1 MDFRQYSD
9 TTISSQDKDGFQTQ
23 LEQEAKKT
31 MNKYANYSQQQLVD
45 EFLTVAKQQIERGE
59 ITKAKLQQAC
69 VALAPYITKEQQ
81 VLIDDLLEQL

>member
-9 TTISSQDKDGFQTQ
+9 TTIASSQKDDFQSK
-23 LEQEAKKT
+23 LEEEAKKT

-59 ITKAKLQQAC
+59 ITKSKLQQAC
-69 VALAPYITKEQQ
+69 AALAPYITKEQQ
-81 VLIDDLLEQL
+81 ALIDGLLEQL